1 MTFYRNHTLNS
12 PSTEMSHLISL
23 YSSSGCSGMLSA
35 LSVWKKVQFEGN
47 HTTVYKGQKIYV
59 FKTILQITYHKSMS
73 LYLIFLHLFQMLYNT
88 VISDTYV
95 PP

>member
-23 YSSSGCSGMLSA
+23 YSSSA
-35 LSVWKKVQFEGN
+35 LSVWKKVQFEGS

-73 LYLIFLHLFQMLYNT
+73 LYLIFLHLFQML
-88 VISDTYV
+88 
-95 PP
+95 